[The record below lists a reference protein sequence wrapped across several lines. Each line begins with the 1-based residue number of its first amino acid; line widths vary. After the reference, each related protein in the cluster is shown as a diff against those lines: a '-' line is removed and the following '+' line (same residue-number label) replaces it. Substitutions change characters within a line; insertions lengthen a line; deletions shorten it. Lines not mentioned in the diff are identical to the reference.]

1 MGSAFHMPCSRYS
14 GPLTPTFSTAMETL
28 FKLSVF
34 EMTGFTQKEITSQ
47 TDYYLVILSSKT
59 YVFEDSMTKC

>member
-14 GPLTPTFSTAMETL
+14 ETLTPTFSTAMETL

-34 EMTGFTQKEITSQ
+34 EMTGYTQKEIISQ
-47 TDYYLVILSSKT
+47 TDYYHRSLKF
-59 YVFEDSMTKC
+59 YQ